1 MSDRILTHYRLPLD
15 LHRRLKVKAA
25 REGTTVT
32 ALVERALQA
41 LLAPRPRKAITATR
55 RRS

>member
-1 MSDRILTHYRLPLD
+1 MSDRILTHYRPLD